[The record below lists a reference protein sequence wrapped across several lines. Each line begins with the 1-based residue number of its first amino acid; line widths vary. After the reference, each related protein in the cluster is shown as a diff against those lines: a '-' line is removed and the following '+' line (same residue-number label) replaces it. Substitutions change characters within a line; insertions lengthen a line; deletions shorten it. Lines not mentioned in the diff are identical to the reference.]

1 MGAIRICLHDSEGEM
16 SLTLLE
22 LVDTLADLTEDDAE
36 IVATVVHLLQSG
48 RVRLCG
54 SFRNSRL
61 DAA

>member
-1 MGAIRICLHDSEGEM
+1 MGAIRIRIQDSEGEM

-22 LVDTLADLTEDDAE
+22 LVDTLADLTDDDAE
-36 IVATVVHLLQSG
+36 IVATVVHLLRSG

-54 SFRNSRL
+54 SFRGSRL